1 MTAQNSNF
9 TNLLYYNPVAYGFN
23 PVQQATINCA
33 DSMNEYDTLAVDIVT
48 WNIADSTTLYWR
60 VVPHGTNLT
69 TGRFSN
75 GDSGSV
81 SMYRNRASFSIAVS
95 ADDLTSPDQQSFDII
110 VSKTE
115 NGPALATRLGV
126 IVNDTSQD
134 PQILVMDLDPANYVP
149 AVSPVTVT
157 VTYSNIY
164 AADGLGN
171 SGSLFRYNGN
181 IPTQPKAGDTFT
193 FNGTT
198 YTITVVY
205 GSETYGD
212 QYQYYAVFFGPA
224 IAPEGAVTVGS
235 TIDIGP
241 NGLTVPDI
249 SGQSHPGTLIAAPGF
264 TTGGTAG
271 SGNYFT
277 LDGASQYI
285 VVPSLQNS
293 SFKSVTM
300 SLWFSTAAYAS
311 GSLITKELS
320 YKMRLGTG
328 FISVLASHSGNSWEF
343 STNDTLDPVT
353 AGWHHIAITISPDFI
368 DWYLD
373 GNRLLHL
380 GGIGTLAAN
389 TQPFMIGSYGQGT
402 SEFFAGKIGPARL
415 YNYALTTQQVAD
427 YYNATKGRYQI
438 GLASPYT
445 VRAYVYGYTAQ
456 GNSSSTLTVNPIDY
470 PDVINIPAGAR
481 AVGANWDIT
490 VTNITGPTA
499 FNSYQNDNTL
509 VYTINYGGTANFG
522 SGEYVEFTW

>member
-1 MTAQNSNF
+1 MTAKTTDFSG
-9 TNLLYYNPVAYGFN
+9 LLYYNPGSHGFN

-33 DSMNEYDTLAVDIVT
+33 NSIDEGATITVDLVT
-48 WNIADSTTLYWR
+48 WGIPDGTVLVHTFPLTNISPLR
-60 VVPHGTNLT
+60 FNISPISPVTN
-69 TGRFSN
+69 
-75 GDSGSV
+75 
-81 SMYRNRASFSIAVS
+81 NRASFTIAVDADNTTAS
-95 ADDLTSPDQQSFDII
+95 AQQSFDIQI
-110 VSKTE
+110 RKTVT
-115 NGPALATRLGV
+115 GPVLATKYS
-126 IVNDTSQD
+126 INVNDTSQD
-134 PQILVMDLDPANYVP
+134 PQLLVMDLDPADYVP
-149 AVSPVTVT
+149 AGSPVTVT

-205 GSETYGD
+205 GAD
-212 QYQYYAVFFGPA
+212 QYTDYNLYAVFFGPA
-224 IAPEGAVTVGS
+224 IAPEGAIQVGS

-241 NGLTVPDI
+241 NGLTVPDA
-249 SGQSHPGTLIAAPGF
+249 SGQSHPGTLVAAPTF

-328 FISVLASHSGNSWEF
+328 FISVLASHSGNLWEF